1 MQLTGF
7 DGKIALVTGA
17 AGGIGAAVVR
27 LLRESGATV
36 VATDREAPV
45 VEVASEGIALADGAL
60 TPTPLPEGEGLIE
73 TESSRAPSPS
83 PSGRGVGVRAG
94 LATLHS
100 HVLDVTDAAA
110 VDMLVREIE
119 ADFGPIDL
127 AINVAGILSTTSV
140 LDLTAN
146 EWRRTFAVN
155 TDGVFHV
162 SQAVARVMA
171 PRRRGAMV
179 TVSSNAAGIPRQ
191 NMAAYAASKAATTMF
206 VRCLGLELAPLGI
219 RCNIVAPGSTR
230 TPMQTGM
237 WTDAGGEARTIAG
250 TLETFKSGIPL
261 AKLAEPEDIAHAV
274 MFLLSDQAG
283 HIAMSDLYVDGGAT
297 LRA

>member
-7 DGKIALVTGA
+7 DGRIALVTGA
-17 AGGIGAAVVR
+17 AGGIGRAVVR

-36 VATDREAPV
+36 VATDRAASM
-45 VEVASEGIALADGAL
+45 VEVRDDHDRASTHPSRGEAAHAHGPGPSGAASADGEAG
-60 TPTPLPEGEGLIE
+60 PGAG
-73 TESSRAPSPS
+73 A
-83 PSGRGVGVRAG
+83 GVAG
-94 LATLHS
+94 FHPYP
-100 HVLDVTDAAA
+100 LDVTDADA
-110 VDMLVREIE
+110 VDALVARIE
-119 ADFGPIDL
+119 ADLGPIDL
-127 AINVAGILSTTSV
+127 AVNIAGVLSTASV
-140 LDLTAN
+140 LDLTAD

-162 SQAVARVMA
+162 SQALARVMA
-171 PRRRGAMV
+171 SRRRGAMV

-261 AKLAEPEDIAHAV
+261 GKLAEPEDIAHAV
-274 MFLLSDQAG
+274 MFLLSEQAG